1 MLIQNIQ
8 TACRGRNGNGSRCR
22 HMVSGYGVCAQH
34 DGTELVGPPGVILL
48 KARINRKRVEALV
61 KAGVREKKR
70 DENSLDAKHSAEA
83 QALERQPQA
92 YRDKADSGVPVFGK
106 DGAKGVAVDQ
116 VWVSLERVGYT
127 ATDAHFYRQDKD
139 AQSGMATVTVEFML
153 GEHDEIDDKAAAACW
168 ACFCE
173 SYGFVHVWSNPPKLG
188 IGPTCTVNCSHR
200 QEVPP
205 QARLVWDEGFWA
217 LEEV

>member
-1 MLIQNIQ
+1 
-8 TACRGRNGNGSRCR
+8 
-22 HMVSGYGVCAQH
+22 MVSGYGVCAQH

-106 DGAKGVAVDQ
+106 DGAKGVAVMTCGCLWRGSAIRPRTLTFI
-116 VWVSLERVGYT
+116 VRT
-127 ATDAHFYRQDKD
+127 R
-139 AQSGMATVTVEFML
+139 MR
-153 GEHDEIDDKAAAACW
+153 KAAW
-168 ACFCE
+168 
-173 SYGFVHVWSNPPKLG
+173 
-188 IGPTCTVNCSHR
+188 R
-200 QEVPP
+200 
-205 QARLVWDEGFWA
+205 R
-217 LEEV
+217 